1 MTVSI
6 PESVTAEGN
15 VKAVFTTAIVPPLTT
30 PTPTELNGATAVDIS
45 CYLMPDW
52 DGPTATQNTGED
64 RRFCSRETFTRLGRN
79 QWEISPLVYTYL
91 PQELGTPGDAANE
104 VYEALPPDTTGYLVV
119 SYGKDPS
126 TAFAA
131 GDIVDVFPV
140 EAGVQVKQARGTD
153 EFAPLT
159 VTQALAVTGVPTLD
173 AVVTV

>member
-1 MTVSI
+1 MTVTI

-15 VKAVFTTAIVPPLTT
+15 VKAVFVAAIADVDSPTVAELT
-30 PTPTELNGATAVDIS
+30 GGVDIS

-91 PQELGTPGDAANE
+91 PQELGTPGNAAND
-104 VYEALPPDTTGYLVV
+104 VYEALPPDTTGFLVIG
-119 SYGKDPS
+119 YGFDPS
-126 TAFAA
+126 DAFAA
-131 GDIVDVFPV
+131 ADVVDTFPV

-159 VTQALAVTGVPTLD
+159 VTQALAVTGVPSLD
-173 AVVTV
+173 GAVAAA

>member
-15 VKAVFTTAIVPPLTT
+15 VKAVFVPALADVDAPTVAELT
-30 PTPTELNGATAVDIS
+30 GGVDIS

-91 PQELGTPGDAANE
+91 PQELGTPGDPANE
-104 VYEALPPDTTGYLVV
+104 VYEALTPNTTGYLAIA
-119 SYGKDPS
+119 YGKDPAN
-126 TAFAA
+126 AFAA
-131 GDIVDVFPV
+131 ADVVDVFPV

-159 VTQALAVTGVPTLD
+159 VTQALAVTGVPNLD
-173 AVVTV
+173 GAVAA

>member
-1 MTVSI
+1 MTVTI

-15 VKAVFTTAIVPPLTT
+15 VKAVFVTAIVAPVNT
-30 PTPTELNGATAVDIS
+30 PSPTELNGGVDIS

-104 VYEALPPDTTGYLVV
+104 VYEALPPNETGYLVV
-119 SYGKDPS
+119 SYGKDPA
-126 TAFAA
+126 TTFAA
-131 GDIVDVFPV
+131 GDIVDVFPI

-159 VTQALAVTGVPTLD
+159 VTQALAVTGVPELD
-173 AVVTV
+173 AVVTT